1 MVADKEVTECGV
13 EKKVVLKYQDE
24 FLHDWTLICT
34 RIENGMKLGDQIRQA
49 LEERASLEEMYSNG
63 LEKISSK
70 FFPSATESTSMSFA
84 IKTLRN
90 ETYRRSQQCREL
102 CETLR
107 SDVLKETLNI
117 MLNNH
122 NSAYDHLLSSGK
134 RIISELQKRYM
145 NFTRLRDN
153 YGIARHN
160 IGQLSLRYHEL
171 NRSKYTQEKITILS
185 REILRKILELN
196 NLEKE
201 YSNSVESF
209 ETYHKFYLSEMK
221 QIIGILE
228 DMDTKRIKCI
238 LDTLMK
244 MMVYEMSYVRNLQYD
259 SDHLVKSIQ
268 EIDAEGDIYEFAHR
282 FGSSNKSNYS
292 ENNSSNSTIYTGA
305 YKINADQVKK
315 ESWREICK
323 KMNKIKINDDEFINL
338 STSQMAEKNIALD
351 NMIDIQAI
359 ISNLVNPATAIKAQK
374 AVKILLSQFNTIV
387 NENKK
392 NYIDG
397 NYFKDLELEEN
408 VQEDLIKDEKSQ
420 SLESFSTACS
430 NEAIISTNKD
440 CSTDNIINKD
450 EGQAK
455 NSIIDVIDFGRVY
468 REFIEIIVKLYKR
481 DDPESKQIIERAL
494 NLIHDQDA
502 GLKEYENCDLYLSK
516 IIDEILKAKN
526 NKLYLYLGDELSQ
539 VLFKHMEMIMEL
551 VQHENDTWLFRK
563 MLFISE
569 SLIIDDI
576 ELFAN
581 IYKHDVWSVVK
592 IWEET
597 ILVCI
602 SEQFQRKILESD
614 NIELK
619 KFRMI
624 KDINCFDIL
633 NNVERLS
640 CLMKRF
646 GIPEVP
652 IITLFAKV
660 CSQNGLEKNYCDQLI
675 CNIKNTK

>member
-34 RIENGMKLGDQIRQA
+34 RIENGLKLGDQLRQA

-63 LEKISSK
+63 LERISSK

-84 IKTLRN
+84 IRTLRN

-107 SDVLKETLNI
+107 SDVLKETLNS
-117 MLNNH
+117 MLDNH
-122 NSAYDHLLSSGK
+122 KSAYDHLLSSGK
-134 RIISELQKRYM
+134 RITSELQKRYM

-171 NRSKYTQEKITILS
+171 NRSKSAQEKITILS

-196 NLEKE
+196 DLEKE
-201 YSNSVESF
+201 YNNSVDNF
-209 ETYHKFYLSEMK
+209 ETYHKFYLTEMK
-221 QIIGILE
+221 HIIGILE

-268 EIDAEGDIYEFAHR
+268 EIDVEGDIYEFANR
-282 FGSSNKSNYS
+282 FGNSNKNKYS
-292 ENNSSNSTIYTGA
+292 ENNSSNSTIFTGT

-323 KMNKIKINDDEFINL
+323 KMNNIKINDDEFITL

-374 AVKILLSQFNTIV
+374 AVKILLSQFSMIV
-387 NENKK
+387 NENTK
-392 NYIDG
+392 NYIHE
-397 NYFKDLELEEN
+397 NYFKDLEFQEN

-420 SLESFSTACS
+420 SMESFSTACS
-430 NEAIISTNKD
+430 NEAITSKNKD
-440 CSTDNIINKD
+440 CNTDNIINTD
-450 EGQAK
+450 ESQTE
-455 NSIIDVIDFGRVY
+455 NSIIDVIDFGSVY
-468 REFIEIIVKLYKR
+468 KEFIEIIVKLDKR
-481 DDPESKQIIERAL
+481 DNPESKEIIEKAL
-494 NLIHDQDA
+494 NLIHDQDS

-539 VLFKHMEMIMEL
+539 ILFKHMEMIMEL
-551 VQHENDTWLFRK
+551 IQNENNTWLFRK

-569 SLIIDDI
+569 SLIIDDS

-581 IYKHDVWSVVK
+581 IYKHDIWSVVK

-597 ILVCI
+597 VLVCI

-614 NIELK
+614 NIELE